1 MKSYKKINFV
11 DSNYDN
17 NISEVILKTRNKEY
31 RGYAKMADED
41 EPHESCIRGC
51 RIAECRAAIKA
62 FKDDLRIIK
71 IEYNAINEIVQ
82 NCLQTKAF
90 DPESP
95 SAKVLFRQLN
105 VVKKKKEWG
114 EKVVE
119 QLEAIIKEASE
130 FEFDDKKED

>member
-41 EPHESCIRGC
+41 VPHESCIRGC

-71 IEYNAINEIVQ
+71 IEYNAINEVVQ